1 MGSAYSLASGPEKGL
16 IQDGF
21 EWGREKPP
29 RLTCIREAVGL
40 RDPWGQDTDS
50 LDREVQGFLFM
61 GSAFPSLPVEAGRR
75 EASEKLWGRCGPEP
89 RAPRP
94 FTSEACWGTV

>member
-1 MGSAYSLASGPEKGL
+1 MET
-16 IQDGF
+16 
-21 EWGREKPP
+21 WGRHMEV
-29 RLTCIREAVGL
+29 LWAVG
-40 RDPWGQDTDS
+40 PS
-50 LDREVQGFLFM
+50 LL